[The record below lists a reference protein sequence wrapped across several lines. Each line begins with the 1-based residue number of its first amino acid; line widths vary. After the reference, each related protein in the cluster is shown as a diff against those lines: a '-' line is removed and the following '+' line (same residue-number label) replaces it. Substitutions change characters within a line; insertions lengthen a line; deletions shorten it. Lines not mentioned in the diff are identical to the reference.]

1 MPLVPAGQVGF
12 REVWLN
18 ELCRRQILDI
28 SSFGYV
34 EALIG
39 NAAFHDWVLL
49 MIPKHPL
56 RQAIM
61 QVVTLPGFSGTAM
74 PSFNRLAEIARV
86 AGTQGVRKD
95 IAAYSQ
101 MVKESMNDKHPH
113 VSCFKANDDGHSE
126 HTNAAATNARDVR
139 QTQQELPG
147 QSSSPLQAYEVIV
160 RKRKRRRSP
169 GQSSSTDSA
178 DMDVPITLGKI
189 AHNLRHI
196 EPMLDSTGGKQSC
209 NAGQGCTYCI
219 YKRITESDCV

>member
-74 PSFNRLAEIARV
+74 PSFMRLAEIARV

-101 MVKESMNDKHPH
+101 MVKESMNDKHSH
-113 VSCFKANDDGHSE
+113 VSCFTANDDGHSE